1 MATTQISDPAASTAA
16 RHDASAE
23 HRLDLSAWGAEAV
36 GTFVLVL
43 GGVGAAVLAGDT
55 IGVVGVALVFGLV
68 VTAMG
73 SAVGHLS
80 GGHFNP
86 AVTVGMAFAGRLP
99 AAQVVPYLIAQL
111 AGGTLGA
118 AVLYEIASG
127 RPAGATGAGF
137 ATNGYGAQSPGGFSL
152 TSAFLAEAVLTG
164 VFVLVIALVTAS
176 DHPTALT
183 PLVIGLT
190 LTSLILVAAP
200 VTNASLNPVRS
211 LAPAWFVPSSL
222 HEQWV
227 FVLAPLLGGAVA
239 GLIARSWRTATA

>member
-1 MATTQISDPAASTAA
+1 MATTTSTTPIT
-16 RHDASAE
+16 RPQVRSTEVSA
-23 HRLDLSAWGAEAV
+23 LAAEAL

-73 SAVGHLS
+73 SALGHLS

-86 AVTVGMAFAGRLP
+86 AVTLGMALAGRLP
-99 AAQVVPYLIAQL
+99 AIKVVPYMLAQL
-111 AGGTLGA
+111 VGGA
-118 AVLYEIASG
+118 AGAGVLYEIASG
-127 RPAGATGAGF
+127 RPGGATQGGF
-137 ATNGYGAQSPGGFSL
+137 ATNGYGSQSPGGFSM
-152 TSAFLAEAVLTG
+152 TSALLTELVLTG

-211 LAPAWFVPSSL
+211 LAPAFFVPDAMG
-222 HEQWV
+222 EQWV
-227 FVLAPLLGGAVA
+227 FVLAPLLGGAIA
-239 GLIARSWRTATA
+239 GLIARAWHAATEE